1 VSEDSER
8 SSAGDADASENL
20 AKVWLRRVVI
30 AVAVLIVAVAVY
42 LILAAFVPRWWAQS
56 VGRQIE
62 GRLSRGIL
70 LGLVYRTMFTF
81 LPLLLLAQV
90 GRRALGWKVKI
101 VLVVAAILLA
111 IPNLMTLSV
120 AVGTSRAAQAGDRVM
135 DVQAPGFRYATLWGV
150 GLGTLLGLVVVA
162 VVIVLER
169 RGDELR
175 LLRARV
181 EQLEAELEA
190 AKPPLRA
197 LVSAP
202 PVHSA
207 ASDLRPPSP
216 R

>member
-1 VSEDSER
+1 MSEQPAQPSPETGDSPDQAR
-8 SSAGDADASENL
+8 ENL
-20 AKVWLRRVVI
+20 AKVWLRRVVVAI
-30 AVAVLIVAVAVY
+30 AVLIVAIAVY

-70 LGLVYRTMFTF
+70 LGLLYGTIFTC

-101 VLVVAAILLA
+101 GLVVAAVLLA

-120 AVGTSRAAQAGDRVM
+120 AVGASRAAQAGDRVM

-150 GLGTLLGLVVVA
+150 GLGTLLGLAVVA

-175 LLRARV
+175 VLRARV
-181 EQLEAELEA
+181 EQLEAELE
-190 AKPPLRA
+190 PP
-197 LVSAP
+197 
-202 PVHSA
+202 
-207 ASDLRPPSP
+207 P